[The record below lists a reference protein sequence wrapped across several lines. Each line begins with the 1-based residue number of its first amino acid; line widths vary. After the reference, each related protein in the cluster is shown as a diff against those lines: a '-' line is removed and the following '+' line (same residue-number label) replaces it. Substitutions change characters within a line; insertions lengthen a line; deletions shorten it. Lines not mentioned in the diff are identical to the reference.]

1 MMPQPLVPHCGISHA
16 ASRRS
21 PANLLG
27 RALLWCALFTIIFQ
41 PEFARL
47 GGEAQSLAYHKIVA
61 GFRVID
67 VLLLALVLS
76 HVVAWGCLR
85 RKRLAFPCSLAAPG
99 IAFIV
104 CIAAAMCYGA
114 SRGGNNFFFDW
125 RGLALGIGLYVVWS
139 FWLQQPSDV
148 AAALQVFLAYAGIR
162 IALLFVLYL
171 CGKGD
176 ILGGVAIPTFD
187 GPVISC
193 AVFAALLA
201 FSFSEHGSGKK
212 LLLRA
217 CLGLAACLF
226 VLLCLRRTYWGE
238 LAIGTLVLLLL
249 RRRARVKS
257 FALAVV
263 AIAIAVAVL
272 GSSFSQR
279 VQSLDVSRDDTQFSA
294 DNADHVLDLVDAWYE
309 IRQSPV
315 MGIGLGTSYP
325 TWQIRNWK
333 QESVMVHNAALH
345 VWLKYGIAGLI
356 CYLWF
361 HIGLLKWLYQQSR
374 AARGRNTALAA
385 AALAYFTAQFV
396 MTLGFAPWPYSE
408 LQLTTLMSFVL
419 AAAAS
424 PSAMS
429 YPIVLAAPRR
439 RQPSPHVT
447 VQPGSSLP
455 VSS

>member
-1 MMPQPLVPHCGISHA
+1 MMPRPLVPHCGTLHEA
-16 ASRRS
+16 DRRS
-21 PANLLG
+21 PAYLFC
-27 RALLWCALFTIIFQ
+27 RALLWCALFSIIFQ
-41 PEFARL
+41 PEFVRV
-47 GGEAQSLAYHKIVA
+47 GGEGQSPIYHKMAA
-61 GFRVID
+61 GFRIID

-85 RKRLAFPCSLAAPG
+85 RRRLTFPRSLAAPG
-99 IAFIV
+99 IAFLG
-104 CIAAAMCYGA
+104 CIAMAAAYGA
-114 SRGGNNFFFDW
+114 SRGGSNFFFDW
-125 RGLALGIGLYVVWS
+125 RGLALGIGLFVVWS
-139 FWLQQPSDV
+139 FWLQRPSDV
-148 AAALQVFLAYAGIR
+148 AAALHVFLAYAGIR

-171 CGKGD
+171 WD
-176 ILGGVAIPTFD
+176 EADTLGGVAIPTFD
-187 GPVISC
+187 GPMISC

-201 FSFSEHGSGKK
+201 FSLRERGPRKK
-212 LLLRA
+212 LLYA

-238 LAIGTLVLLLL
+238 LAIGGVILLLL
-249 RRRARVKS
+249 RGRTRGKS
-257 FALAVV
+257 FALAIV
-263 AIAIAVAVL
+263 AIAIAAGIL
-272 GSSFSQR
+272 GSTFSQR

-294 DNADHVLDLVDAWYE
+294 DNADHVLDLVDAWSE

-333 QESVMVHNAALH
+333 PESVMVHNAPLH

-361 HIGLLKWLYQQSR
+361 HIALLTWLYRQSR
-374 AARGRNTALAA
+374 AAPGRSTALLAA
-385 AALAYFTAQFV
+385 AFAYFTAQFV

-408 LQLTTLMSFVL
+408 LQLTTLMSFVI

-424 PSAMS
+424 ASATS
-429 YPIVLAAPRR
+429 YPKGFAMLRHQTSSHFVLQPR
-439 RQPSPHVT
+439 SP
-447 VQPGSSLP
+447 LP